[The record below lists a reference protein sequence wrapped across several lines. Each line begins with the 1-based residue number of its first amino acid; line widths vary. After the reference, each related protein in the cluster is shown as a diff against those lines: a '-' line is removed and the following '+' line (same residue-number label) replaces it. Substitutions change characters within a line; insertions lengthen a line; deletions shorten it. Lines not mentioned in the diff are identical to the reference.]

1 MTENEARETLSRL
14 ETAADEIAGIHNT
27 GVQEHEM
34 EDGRWIVSIET
45 EEGAVTGSGFSKA
58 AALSDLI
65 KEAKATGW
73 AT

>member
-1 MTENEARETLSRL
+1 
-14 ETAADEIAGIHNT
+14 
-27 GVQEHEM
+27 M

-58 AALSDLI
+58 AALGDLI

>member
-1 MTENEARETLSRL
+1 MADDEAQKTLSRL
-14 ETAADEIAGIHNT
+14 ETVADEIADIHNT
-27 GVQEHEM
+27 GVQENEM
-34 EDGRWIVSIET
+34 RDGRWIVSIET